1 MNGARL
7 DTLAMASI
15 SSGNGSLSRIV
26 KFLPSAPVIS
36 STTVASVWPRAS
48 RAIQRWSEAVQS
60 GRPTRAADR
69 LAVMEFEPVTQGE
82 TVAELVRRDIVVAD
96 HLRMRFEFGVERKQR
111 VEHHIAV
118 IAGDVCCRPYR
129 IEHAQIRL
137 GDKTQGLR
145 VGGARRPAQTKA

>member
-1 MNGARL
+1 
-7 DTLAMASI
+7 
-15 SSGNGSLSRIV
+15 
-26 KFLPSAPVIS
+26 
-36 STTVASVWPRAS
+36 
-48 RAIQRWSEAVQS
+48 
-60 GRPTRAADR
+60 
-69 LAVMEFEPVTQGE
+69 MEFEPVTQGE

-96 HLRMRFEFGVERKQR
+96 HLRMRLEFGVERKQR

-145 VGGARRPAQTKA
+145 VGGARRPAQTKAGEAHRSRCRREFAPRHPMSHLFPPPPVADTLAKSGGSACRASPPSQTFSTPHWKMTGPRTRPLRFLR